1 MMRIFHI
8 FVFLPLT
15 GLLSCSEPPGEGFPE
30 STPSTV
36 VVPADTT
43 LPEVTPLDT
52 PVVPVIP
59 DALPPVVQALP
70 PKEPF
75 TSRED
80 LVQFAHQFL
89 GMPYIYAASDPQQG
103 FDCSGFIYYVYQH
116 YGIAVPRSTIEYK
129 QYGREI
135 PLAQAKTADLVLFT
149 GVSDSDRIGHIGIV
163 LAPGS
168 DSFIHASSGKEMA
181 VTISSYKSPHYQKRF
196 VKAVDVISK

>member
-1 MMRIFHI
+1 MRTLHI
-8 FVFLPLT
+8 GILSLLT
-15 GLLSCSEPPGEGFPE
+15 GLLSCSEPPGEGIPE
-30 STPSTV
+30 SQPPAV
-36 VVPADTT
+36 IVPADTP
-43 LPEVTPLDT
+43 LPETMPLDT
-52 PVVPVIP
+52 PQVIP
-59 DALPPVVQALP
+59 PPDTIPPVVQALP

-75 TSRED
+75 TSREA

-89 GMPYIYAASDPQQG
+89 GTPYIYAASDPQQG

-116 YGIAVPRSTIEYK
+116 YGIAVPRSTIDYK

-181 VTISSYKSPHYQKRF
+181 VIISSYKSPSYQKRF